1 MRKEL
6 AVGPVSI
13 ALARVVVTAGRPVT
27 LTRRRPRPATN
38 LGLSP
43 VPNPQHLTTE
53 ERRMEAYCFKCRS
66 KQEIANPEQVYL
78 KNGRPASR
86 GTCPVCG
93 TKVFRIGKVS

>member
-1 MRKEL
+1 MRQEL
-6 AVGPVSI
+6 AIGPVSI
-13 ALARVVVTAGRPVT
+13 ALAHAVAPAGRPLT
-27 LTRRRPRPATN
+27 RTRRRPRPAPN
-38 LGLSP
+38 PGLSQA
-43 VPNPQHLTTE
+43 PNPQQRTTE

-93 TKVFRIGKVS
+93 TRVFRIGKVS

>member
-13 ALARVVVTAGRPVT
+13 ALARVVAPAGRPVT
-27 LTRRRPRPATN
+27 RTRRRPRPAAN
-38 LGLSP
+38 PGLSQAP
-43 VPNPQHLTTE
+43 IRNSVQTE

-93 TKVFRIGKVS
+93 TRVFRIGKVS